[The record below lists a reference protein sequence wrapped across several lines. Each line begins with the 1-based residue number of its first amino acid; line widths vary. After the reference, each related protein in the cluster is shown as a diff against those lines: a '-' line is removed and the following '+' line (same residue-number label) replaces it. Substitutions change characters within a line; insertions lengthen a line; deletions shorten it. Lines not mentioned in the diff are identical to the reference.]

1 MTMKKFG
8 ALFLTLVLLVAML
21 TGCAGKTVVYYTE
34 CDCPEGTHV
43 EAPAPAEPVTPEAP
57 DGTVKIGLA
66 IVANAASSENA
77 VKADYDVT
85 IAAVTV
91 DNNGVIHDCIIDSI
105 GTAVEFDSTGT
116 ITSDLTAQPLTKN
129 ELGDDYG
136 MVAYGGAV
144 AEWYEQ
150 AQALADFAVGK
161 TAEELRNGAI
171 DESGKAPA
179 GSDLAASATI
189 YLGGYVSAIEAAAAN
204 AKYLGSQEGDL
215 LRLAIAS
222 SIDGSS
228 NASADAEGLAQLY
241 TNVVALTEKDGV
253 ITGCYFDAIQAKVNF
268 DATGTITTDLTA
280 PMQTKNQLGENY
292 GMVAWGGAIAE
303 WDQQAASFAEYV
315 TGKTADE
322 VAGIAVS
329 EGKATDAD
337 LVSSVTIK
345 IGEFQDLIAKAM
357 Q

>member
-1 MTMKKFG
+1 
-8 ALFLTLVLLVAML
+8 
-21 TGCAGKTVVYYTE
+21 
-34 CDCPEGTHV
+34 
-43 EAPAPAEPVTPEAP
+43 
-57 DGTVKIGLA
+57 
-66 IVANAASSENA
+66 
-77 VKADYDVT
+77 
-85 IAAVTV
+85 
-91 DNNGVIHDCIIDSI
+91 
-105 GTAVEFDSTGT
+105 
-116 ITSDLTAQPLTKN
+116 
-129 ELGDDYG
+129 

-179 GSDLAASATI
+179 GSDLATSATI
-189 YLGGYVSAIEAAAAN
+189 YLGGYVSAVEAAVAN
-204 AKYLGSQEGDL
+204 AKYLGSQEGDQ
-215 LRLAIAS
+215 LRLAIS
-222 SIDGSS
+222 NSIDGSS
-228 NASADAEGLAQLY
+228 NASAEAEGLAQLY
-241 TNVVALTEKDGV
+241 SNVVALTEKDGV

-268 DATGTITTDLTA
+268 DTTGTITTDLSA

-345 IGEFQDLIAKAM
+345 IGEFQELIAKAM
-357 Q
+357 K